1 MTWTRLIY
9 GTAILAALSGTAIY
23 YGGGR
28 TVVRSIDIIELN
40 EAANERLMPFGYR
53 LATNIVSVQ
62 QPTWSTDPTTNRWQS
77 GSNQIPYLVYAGIQ
91 TITLTN
97 INVTGIVS
105 QATSGNVDWDA
116 DITPGAWYGWWSG
129 SPVPDVDDFYL
140 HGALSGWDISLV
152 QTGRTLIDGLEY
164 PASILD
170 VHPVGAGV
178 YNAGSTLAWIDQVL
192 INLIPLYVDHEQA
205 ISGVFTGAIPMLS
218 VSSVWNRLNLPYVWT
233 NVSRVVTN
241 TYTNWVDSWTNEAG
255 TATNV
260 VRIGT
265 NAAWNLSTNITTNY
279 KFTSG
284 TVCTTNM
291 LMERY
296 RIAAYLRWTKGQTPT
311 WTNSVQNTWTDVI
324 YTNNGW
330 QGWHHN
336 IVDYYHG
343 YGERPDPSLPAWWEY
358 DATNTWNA
366 PWYLPTTTPTIDD
379 TETGTLIT
387 TNVTSHRPERQFA
400 SVGHFRKSQFYTD
413 TYYYDHYSD
422 QWEFW
427 YLFHQGGTNFVMRY
441 DSTARVTVPYNI
453 AGISVTGDVYFT
465 TATGGV
471 YRGISSSM
479 TASNLSLIYTSA
491 VVTVSNDLVS
501 ATNYPISQYVGS
513 GDQWPGWDGGTYWPW
528 PNESGYSWPND
539 TVYNWG
545 VKWNIAT
552 QTWWIDTS
560 SVVFKWEFLRCRP

>member
-23 YGGGR
+23 YGGNR
-28 TVVRSIDIIELN
+28 TVVRSIDLIELN

-53 LATNIVSVQ
+53 LATNIVTVH
-62 QPTWSTDPTTNRWQS
+62 QPTWTVDPATNRWQS
-77 GSNQIPYLVYAGIQ
+77 GSYQIPYLVYAGIQ

-97 INVTGIVS
+97 INVTEIVS

-116 DITPGAWYGWWSG
+116 DTTPGAWYGWWSG

-170 VHPVGAGV
+170 VHPVGVGV

-265 NAAWNLSTNITTNY
+265 NAAWNLSTNITTNCT
-279 KFTSG
+279 FTSG

-291 LMERY
+291 LAERY
-296 RIAAYLRWTKGQTPT
+296 KVASYLRWTKGTTPT
-311 WTNSVQNTWTDVI
+311 WTNSVRLTWIESI
-324 YTNNGW
+324 YDTSGDFTRN
-330 QGWHHN
+330 
-336 IVDYYHG
+336 DYQSYEGH
-343 YGERPDPSLPAWWEY
+343 PPPTFPAWWDF
-358 DATNTWNA
+358 DATNTYSA
-366 PWYLPTTTPTIDD
+366 PYYLPTTTATIDD
-379 TETGTLIT
+379 TETGSLIT
-387 TNVTSHRPERQFA
+387 TNIAPHRPERQFVA
-400 SVGHFRKSQFYTD
+400 FGSIRKSQWYEDFY
-413 TYYYDHYSD
+413 YPGFRQEYGYWALYHKAA
-422 QWEFW
+422 
-427 YLFHQGGTNFVMRY
+427 TNTVTRHE
-441 DSTARVTVPYNI
+441 SSVRVVVPYNI
-453 AGISVTGDVYFT
+453 AGITVTGDVYMT
-465 TATGGV
+465 TVTGGV

-479 TASNLSLIYTSA
+479 TASNMSLIYTSA
-491 VVTVSNDLVS
+491 VFALSNDLFA
-501 ATNYPISQYVGS
+501 ATNYPVNEHTGIGYE
-513 GDQWPGWDGGTYWPW
+513 WPDYGGTYWPW
-528 PNESGYSWPND
+528 PNEG
-539 TVYNWG
+539 VGYNWG
-545 VKWNIAT
+545 AKWSVSED
-552 QTWWIDTS
+552 WWVDTS
-560 SVVFKWEFLRCRP
+560 SVVFKWEFLRCHP